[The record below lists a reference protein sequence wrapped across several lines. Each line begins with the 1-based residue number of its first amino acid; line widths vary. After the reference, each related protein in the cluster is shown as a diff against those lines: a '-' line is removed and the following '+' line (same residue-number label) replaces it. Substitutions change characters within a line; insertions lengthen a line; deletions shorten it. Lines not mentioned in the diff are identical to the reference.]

1 MCCSSIR
8 CDVVHLSLA
17 RLVEALTVLVCVS
30 IQKMEDEFLAAAKR
44 GDLPKVKKLI
54 EEGCSAKA
62 KNEVKYTHLSV
73 YI

>member
-1 MCCSSIR
+1 
-8 CDVVHLSLA
+8 
-17 RLVEALTVLVCVS
+17 
-30 IQKMEDEFLAAAKR
+30 MEDEFLAAAKR